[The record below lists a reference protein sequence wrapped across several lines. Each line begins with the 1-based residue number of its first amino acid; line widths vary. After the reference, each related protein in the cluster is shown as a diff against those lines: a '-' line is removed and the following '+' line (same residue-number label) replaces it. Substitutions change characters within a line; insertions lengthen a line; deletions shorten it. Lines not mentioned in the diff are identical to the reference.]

1 MGGHLNRLLK
11 TAIAVSLTLTAGA
24 AAADVTKTKT
34 IDSLR
39 IELHVLPAEPFFTA
53 DEIAAK
59 HITQGMLTMSG
70 AAPVSPDDGSHPNH
84 HLVVHVYN
92 AKTGKAITDAAVE
105 MSFRLL
111 DNKGKT
117 SGMAVNVPVVV
128 MQAIGKGAPSTHYGN
143 NVTMAKGSYAVNVK
157 VNGKSAG
164 FKVEVT
170 DGGDAM
176 HGMDMH

>member
-1 MGGHLNRLLK
+1 MEVHLNRLLK
-11 TAIAVSLTLTAGA
+11 GAIAASLMLAAGA
-24 AAADVTKTKT
+24 TAADVMKTKT
-34 IDSLR
+34 VDSLR
-39 IELHVLPAEPFFTA
+39 IELHVLPAEPFFTP
-53 DEIAAK
+53 DEVAAK
-59 HITQGMLTMSG
+59 HVTQGMLIMSG
-70 AAPVSPDDGSHPNH
+70 AAPVAPDAESRPNH

-92 AKTGKAITDAAVE
+92 AKTGKAIADAAVE

-117 SGMAVNVPVVV
+117 SIVAVNVPVVV
-128 MQAIGKGAPSTHYGN
+128 MQVIGKGAQSTHYGN

-164 FKVEVT
+164 FKVEVA

-176 HGMDMH
+176 QGMDMH